1 MGPHRPG
8 PRWRTRIGATLR
20 IPATPCAGKAPGA
33 ARPGPETMRGPREP
47 RARPGPPGGGRSP
60 GPPAPLPARSPRSLP
75 PPPTLK
81 TAAGPVTA
89 RSPGAAPAAPARRG
103 AARRGVSGAVAALRA
118 PSSPRPATASPLCD
132 GSAKRDRAPPCRHR
146 PRHVTAEPVP
156 RDAGGDR
163 RREGDKEMLLRAC
176 AAVTDSGGGGGQ
188 LAAFGAAL
196 IASVCFDWEIRALA
210 LVGICAAVPPVLW
223 EPSHGDKKAIP
234 PSFSFA

>member
-1 MGPHRPG
+1 MPGCRAKASLARTTSEAAAEPQFFGRARVSEPVARPQAAASERESARRDRCCFPRTAGTKGSRARVGPHRPG
-8 PRWRTRIGATLR
+8 PRRRTRIGAALR

-103 AARRGVSGAVAALRA
+103 AGCPARWP
-118 PSSPRPATASPLCD
+118 PSEPHPP
-132 GSAKRDRAPPCRHR
+132 RAPPPRHR
-146 PRHVTAEPVP
+146 SATAPRSAIGRRHVATAP
-156 RDAGGDR
+156 G
-163 RREGDKEMLLRAC
+163 
-176 AAVTDSGGGGGQ
+176 T
-188 LAAFGAAL
+188 
-196 IASVCFDWEIRALA
+196 
-210 LVGICAAVPPVLW
+210 
-223 EPSHGDKKAIP
+223 
-234 PSFSFA
+234 